1 MVKKTGFLLY
11 GYEDI
16 EPNDAETP
24 MRLREA
30 TIVVNSEGARALGEF
45 LIRCA
50 EEMGR
55 GTGYW
60 HEHYNGG
67 AIPDLIVARAPA
79 DEKEPSSPSV
89 KRPRRIRTS

>member
-1 MVKKTGFLLY
+1 MKKTGFLLY

-45 LIRCA
+45 LMRCA
-50 EEMGR
+50 EEMGQ

-67 AIPDLIVARAPA
+67 GIPDLIIARVPA
-79 DEKEPSSPSV
+79 DEKESCSQRV
-89 KRPRRIRTS
+89 KGLRRIRTS